1 MISSTGDKA
10 ILNDVLPS
18 TRARSGREAELW
30 HHLRN
35 PRWTRTVPYGRL
47 LGVSTPRTHRSRTL
61 KALVKEKAEPGLWL
75 ADVPEPAVG
84 PGDVL
89 IKVLRTGICGTDLHI
104 RSWDGW
110 ARQAIRTPLVLG
122 HEFVGEVVETG
133 RDVPEI
139 RVGDRV
145 SGEGHL
151 VCGKCRNC
159 LAGRRHLCRAT
170 VGLGVGRDGAF
181 AEYVALPAA
190 NAWVHRVPVELDV
203 AAIFDPFGN
212 AVHTAL
218 SFPLVGEDVL
228 ITGAGPIGLMAAAVA
243 RHAGARNVVVTD
255 VSEERL
261 ELARKIGVSLALN
274 VSEAPIADGQREL
287 GLREGFDIG
296 LEMSGRP
303 EALRDMIANMTHG
316 GRIAMLGLPAAEFP
330 VDWAR
335 IVTSMI
341 TIKGIYGREMFE
353 TWYAMSVLLEG
364 GLDLAPVI
372 TGRYGY
378 RDFEAAFADA
388 ASGRGGK
395 VILDWTN

>member
-1 MISSTGDKA
+1 M
-10 ILNDVLPS
+10 
-18 TRARSGREAELW
+18 
-30 HHLRN
+30 
-35 PRWTRTVPYGRL
+35 
-47 LGVSTPRTHRSRTL
+47 
-61 KALVKEKAEPGLWL
+61 KALVKEKAEPGLRL
-75 ADVPEPAVG
+75 ADVPEPSIG
-84 PGDVL
+84 HGDVL

-104 RSWDGW
+104 RAWDGW
-110 ARQAIRTPLVLG
+110 AQQAIRTPLVVG

-133 RDVPEI
+133 RDVVDVQI
-139 RVGDRV
+139 GDRV

-181 AEYVALPAA
+181 AEYVALPAS
-190 NAWVHRVPVELDV
+190 NVWVHRVPVDLDV

-243 RHAGARNVVVTD
+243 RHAGARNVVITD
-255 VSEERL
+255 VSEDRL
-261 ELARKIGVSLALN
+261 ALARKIGVSLALN
-274 VSEAPIADGQREL
+274 VADATIADGQKML

-303 EALRDMIANMTHG
+303 EATRDMIANMTHG
-316 GRIAMLGLPAAEFP
+316 GRIAMLGLPAQEFP
-330 VDWAR
+330 VDWSR

-372 TGRYGY
+372 TGRYDY
-378 RDFEAAFADA
+378 RDFETAFDDA

-395 VILDWTN
+395 VILDWTA

>member
-1 MISSTGDKA
+1 M
-10 ILNDVLPS
+10 
-18 TRARSGREAELW
+18 
-30 HHLRN
+30 
-35 PRWTRTVPYGRL
+35 
-47 LGVSTPRTHRSRTL
+47 

-75 ADVPEPAVG
+75 ADVPEPETG
-84 PGDVL
+84 PGEVL
-89 IKVLRTGICGTDLHI
+89 IQVERTGICGTDLHI
-104 RSWDGW
+104 RAWDGW
-110 ARQAIRTPLVLG
+110 ARQAVSAPLVLG
-122 HEFVGEVVETG
+122 HEFTGEVVETG
-133 RDVPEI
+133 RDVTGIKP
-139 RVGDRV
+139 GDRV

-151 VCGKCRNC
+151 VCGTCRNC

-181 AEYVALPAA
+181 AQYVALPAE
-190 NAWVHRVPVELDV
+190 NVWVHRTPVDPDI

-228 ITGAGPIGLMAAAVA
+228 ITGAGPIGLMAVAVA

-261 ELARKIGVSLALN
+261 DLARTVGASLALN
-274 VSEAPIADGQREL
+274 VSGASIADGQRAL
-287 GLREGFDIG
+287 GLREGFDVG
-296 LEMSGRP
+296 LEMSGNP
-303 EALRDMIANMTHG
+303 VALRDMLANMTHG
-316 GRIAMLGLPAAEFP
+316 GKIAMLGLPAEEFA

-341 TIKGIYGREMFE
+341 TLKGIYGREMFE

-378 RDFEAAFADA
+378 RDHEAAFDDA
-388 ASGRGGK
+388 ARGRGGK
-395 VILDWTN
+395 VILDWTA

>member
-1 MISSTGDKA
+1 M
-10 ILNDVLPS
+10 
-18 TRARSGREAELW
+18 
-30 HHLRN
+30 
-35 PRWTRTVPYGRL
+35 
-47 LGVSTPRTHRSRTL
+47 
-61 KALVKEKAEPGLWL
+61 KALVKEKAEPGLRL
-75 ADVPEPAVG
+75 MDVPEPVVG

-104 RSWDGW
+104 RNWDGW
-110 ARQAIRTPLVLG
+110 AQQTVKAPLVLG
-122 HEFVGEVVETG
+122 HEFVGEVVEMG
-133 RDVPEI
+133 RDVAEI
-139 RVGDRV
+139 AVGDRV

-159 LAGRRHLCRAT
+159 QAGRRHLCRAT

-181 AEYVALPAA
+181 AEYVALPAS
-190 NAWVHRVPVELDV
+190 NVWVHRVPVDLDI

-243 RHAGARNVVVTD
+243 KHAGARHVVVTD
-255 VSEERL
+255 VSEDRL
-261 ELARKIGVSLALN
+261 ELARKIGVTLALN
-274 VSEAPIADGQREL
+274 VAESGIADGQRAL
-287 GLREGFDIG
+287 GLREGFDVG
-296 LEMSGRP
+296 LEMSGNP
-303 EALRDMIANMTHG
+303 VAMRDMLANMTHG
-316 GRIAMLGLPAAEFP
+316 GKIAMLGLPSEEFA
-330 VDWAR
+330 VDWSR

-372 TGRYGY
+372 TGRYGH
-378 RDFEAAFADA
+378 RDFEAAFAAA

-395 VILDWTN
+395 VILDWTL

>member
-1 MISSTGDKA
+1 M
-10 ILNDVLPS
+10 
-18 TRARSGREAELW
+18 
-30 HHLRN
+30 
-35 PRWTRTVPYGRL
+35 
-47 LGVSTPRTHRSRTL
+47 
-61 KALVKEKAEPGLWL
+61 KALVKEKAEPGLAL
-75 ADVPEPAVG
+75 VDVPEPAVG

-110 ARQAIRTPLVLG
+110 ARQAIRTPLVIG

-133 RDVPEI
+133 PGVTDI
-139 RVGDRV
+139 AVGARV

-181 AEYVALPAA
+181 AEYVVLPAS
-190 NAWVHRVPVELDV
+190 NVWVHRVPVDLDV

-243 RHAGARNVVVTD
+243 RHAGARSVVITD

-261 ELARKIGVSLALN
+261 DLARKIGASLALN
-274 VSEAPIADGQREL
+274 VSDASIADGQREL

-303 EALRDMIANMTHG
+303 EAMRDMIANMTHG
-316 GRIAMLGLPAAEFP
+316 GRIAMLGLPSEEFP

-341 TIKGIYGREMFE
+341 TIKGIYGREMYE

-364 GLDLAPVI
+364 GLDLTPVI

-395 VILDWTN
+395 VILDWTA